1 MDSLWLSINDGSE
14 HHAFRQVVAKNGVDV
29 IIQNLP
35 CFLIINQAQ
44 ILVHVFFTPLVLDR
58 STMTRRV
65 VKDEQIARFGAIM
78 EPGQEILVLIHLSVC
93 R

>member
-44 ILVHVFFTPLVLDR
+44 ILVHAVFFTPLVLDR

-65 VKDEQIARFGAIM
+65 VN
-78 EPGQEILVLIHLSVC
+78 PSLVSLWAPP
-93 R
+93 